1 MSADPDK
8 PVLPHSDY
16 RSSHLEE
23 GEDYHAKFEEQ
34 VYRALIWS
42 LEREALEALIAARPD
57 AGQTRLLDFACGTGR
72 VLGALAR
79 HAGTATGVDIS
90 ASMLAVAKRVAPGTE
105 LICADLTRESPLK
118 DRQFDVI
125 TAFRF
130 FPNAEPALREDA
142 MGVLARLLAPGG
154 SIIINNHRRA
164 GSSKHRLRKLRAR
177 LGIAKAKDLHTMSD
191 AEVSGLAARHG
202 LVVNSVR
209 TLGFLP
215 VLKERRPLLPRGIL
229 LRLERRAARL
239 QWLEELGS
247 HRIYELRHASPA
259 AAR

>member
-1 MSADPDK
+1 MSANSDK
-8 PVLPHSDY
+8 PVSPHSDY

-23 GEDYHAKFEEQ
+23 GEDYHAKFEAQ
-34 VYRALIWS
+34 VYRALIWT
-42 LEREALEALIAARPD
+42 LERETLELLIGERPD
-57 AGQTRLLDFACGTGR
+57 AGQVRLLDFACGTGR
-72 VLGALAR
+72 VLGALSS
-79 HAGTATGVDIS
+79 HTGSATGVDIS
-90 ASMLAVAKRVAPGTE
+90 ASMLAVAARVAPGTE

-118 DRQFDVI
+118 DRQFDLI

-130 FPNAEPALREDA
+130 FPNAEPALREEA
-142 MGVLARLLAPGG
+142 MSALARLLAPGG

-191 AEVSGLAARHG
+191 DEVSALAGRHG
-202 LVVNSVR
+202 LVVTQVR
-209 TLGFLP
+209 TLGFMP

-239 QWLEELGS
+239 PWLAELGS
-247 HRIYELRHASPA
+247 HRIYELSQATPPA
-259 AAR
+259 AP